1 MRSTFS
7 LARTLSLALVA
18 IGTVACVSSETF
30 AANRTWTPVASGTTA
45 ARWGTASVYA
55 PNWSSSSNPLTNP
68 TAADSA
74 IFNSNA
80 ANARTVTPIANNV
93 LPIGDLKFSG
103 SNSVIFAN
111 ALGSSIVISGNSASP
126 SVGISLTGSGSV
138 AFQGKVVVN
147 RAQVTFENSG
157 SNLLSFG
164 GGGLDLQGNYL
175 KVAGNA
181 AQGSLGSS
189 NPGATYEVVSGA
201 QTLTFDSV
209 TGGNVNVVV
218 NGGTVSGDGTGSS
231 NLTVSGGTYVGG
243 GTYDNIVS
251 SSGAVKIL
259 AGQTL
264 NSNSFTQTAGG
275 DLQMNVNDDLSSAS
289 VTGNYQLGGSFQ
301 LDASDLGTNLYG
313 MGTVWSLFQGT
324 NYTAG
329 SPSPLNG
336 SSNFSVFA
344 MSPSSSSS
352 PYYGTFTRFGQE
364 WTSPIASDGTYLVFQ
379 AQTGNLVVVPEPSTM
394 VFAGLGVAMSGWTMW
409 KKRRLSKLLAAKAG

>member
-1 MRSTFS
+1 M
-7 LARTLSLALVA
+7 
-18 IGTVACVSSETF
+18 
-30 AANRTWTPVASGTTA
+30 
-45 ARWGTASVYA
+45 
-55 PNWSSSSNPLTNP
+55 
-68 TAADSA
+68 
-74 IFNSNA
+74 
-80 ANARTVTPIANNV
+80 
-93 LPIGDLKFSG
+93 
-103 SNSVIFAN
+103 
-111 ALGSSIVISGNSASP
+111 
-126 SVGISLTGSGSV
+126 
-138 AFQGKVVVN
+138 
-147 RAQVTFENSG
+147 TFENVG
-157 SNLLSFG
+157 TGQLSFG

-181 AQGSLGSS
+181 AQGSLGSAS
-189 NPGATYEVVSGA
+189 AGATYEVVSGV

-243 GTYDNIVS
+243 GTYGNIVS

-259 AGQTL
+259 NGQTL

-289 VTGNYQLGGSFQ
+289 VAGNYQLGGSFQ
-301 LDASDLGTNLYG
+301 LDASNLGTNLYG

-409 KKRRLSKLLAAKAG
+409 KKRRLTKLLAAKAG